1 MSELRQRTAAALNLS
16 PEWEEDG
23 MRFLWRFRAFVALW
37 RTWRNRNRPG
47 APGLRERVAAVPRL
61 IAATMRGQYDGMS
74 RGRLAAYALALAYV
88 ALPIDIVPELV
99 LAVLGLA
106 EDALISVWL
115 LGSFLDET
123 ERFLIGEG
131 RSRVVPPS
139 RGGAEVPRR
148 YGT

>member
-1 MSELRQRTAAALNLS
+1 
-16 PEWEEDG
+16 

-61 IAATMRGQYDGMS
+61 VAATMRGQYEGMS
-74 RGRLAAYALALAYV
+74 RGRLAAYVLAVAYV
-88 ALPIDIVPELV
+88 VLPVDIVPELV

-123 ERFLIGEG
+123 ERFLIWEG
-131 RSRVVPPS
+131 RNRVVRPS
-139 RGGAEVPRR
+139 AADTSLPRQ